1 MIAATLKGPSYQP
14 INYDFDSIEVFNSLE
29 DVIEALFERYSS
41 NGQRT
46 CAATYLDGS
55 GTDVYY
61 PDFGAGM
68 TFTCYRLNTSEP
80 IVDELHEDTVMEAHT
95 AVHGGWHDYIVTLTE
110 SEQGTLTA
118 VVERAGI

>member
-68 TFTCYRLNTSEP
+68 TFTCYRTTP
-80 IVDELHEDTVMEAHT
+80 IDEADEEAVEGRRLEVHT